1 METDGGCSMIGKRL
15 KSARAAA
22 GLSLRELAEA
32 MDRKVSPQAIGKY
45 ERDEDMPRSGV
56 LIALA
61 RALDVEVD
69 YLLNEDELRLEGVEF
84 RKPAATSHKE
94 AARIEAKTLALV
106 ERYLLIEEMLR
117 LPTLEWKPPSGEE
130 FMVSSPEEAERAADA
145 LRNAWNLGGDPVPKL
160 AELLEEHGI
169 KVVSLESPHVDGLAA
184 KVSREGH
191 PPVPVIMIEA
201 RAWAERKRFSMAH
214 ELAHQVLEV
223 VPGSNAEAIANRFAG
238 AFLVPA
244 DVLRQEIGVRRK
256 EISVGE
262 LVDLK
267 RRFGVSLQAL
277 TYRCKDLGIIGR
289 PTYVQLF
296 SLFKEKGWRSPP
308 FEEPDALAPEREEPM
323 RFRRLCF
330 RALSEGLIGEA
341 RAAELLG
348 ITVRQLEE
356 KLDAVA

>member
-1 METDGGCSMIGKRL
+1 MIGKRL
-15 KSARAAA
+15 KSARTAT
-22 GLSLRELAEA
+22 GLSLRALAEA

-69 YLLNEDELRLEGVEF
+69 YLLGEDELSLEGVEF
-84 RKPAATSHKE
+84 RKPAATSRKE
-94 AARIEAKTLALV
+94 AAQIEAKTLALV

-117 LPTLEWKPPSGEE
+117 LSTSERELPSREE
-130 FMVSSPEEAERAADA
+130 FRVSSPEEAERAAHA
-145 LRNAWNLGGDPVPKL
+145 LRDAWDLGADPIPKL

-184 KVSREGH
+184 KVRREGH
-191 PPVPVIMIEA
+191 PSVPIIMIEA
-201 RAWAERKRFSMAH
+201 GAWAERKRFSMAH
-214 ELAHQVLEV
+214 ELAHQVLTV
-223 VPGSNAEAIANRFAG
+223 VPGSNTANAEVIANRFAG

-244 DVLRQEIGVRRK
+244 DVLRQEIGARRK
-256 EISVGE
+256 EISIGE
-262 LVDLK
+262 LVVLK

-289 PTYVQLF
+289 PTYVELF
-296 SLFKEKGWRSPP
+296 SLFKEKGWRDPP
-308 FEEPDALAPEREEPM
+308 YKEPDALEPEREEPT

-348 ITVRQLEE
+348 ITVRGLEKE
-356 KLDAVA
+356 LDAVA